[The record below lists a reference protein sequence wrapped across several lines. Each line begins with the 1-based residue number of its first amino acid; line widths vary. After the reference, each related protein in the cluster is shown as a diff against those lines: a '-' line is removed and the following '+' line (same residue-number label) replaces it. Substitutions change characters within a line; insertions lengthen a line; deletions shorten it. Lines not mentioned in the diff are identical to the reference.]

1 MKLVNKFIIICN
13 NEKEF
18 IENQKF
24 LFSRGYIWCS
34 AGNEVITF
42 KDLCKDLCSEYC
54 LKHLN
59 NNEKTILCEYT
70 ARPNRF
76 YFRFIY
82 ELNHHIK
89 QGYTIINNNLK
100 LDLE

>member
-1 MKLVNKFIIICN
+1 MIKEKMKLINKFIIICN

-24 LFSRGYIWCS
+24 LFSRGYIWCN
-34 AGNEVITF
+34 ANNEVITF
-42 KDLCKDLCSEYC
+42 KDLCYDYF
-54 LKHLN
+54 LK
-59 NNEKTILCEYT
+59 NNEKIILCEYPMQ
-70 ARPNRF
+70 PNRF
-76 YFRFIY
+76 YFRFIC

>member
-24 LFSRGYIWCS
+24 LFSRGYIWCNS
-34 AGNEVITF
+34 DNEILTF
-42 KDLCKDLCSEYC
+42 KDLCYEYC
-54 LKHLN
+54 FKGL
-59 NNEKTILCEYT
+59 NNEKIILCEYPMH
-70 ARPNRF
+70 PNRF
-76 YFRFIY
+76 YFRFIC
-82 ELNHHIK
+82 ELNQHVK
-89 QGYTIINNNLK
+89 RGYTVINKNLK